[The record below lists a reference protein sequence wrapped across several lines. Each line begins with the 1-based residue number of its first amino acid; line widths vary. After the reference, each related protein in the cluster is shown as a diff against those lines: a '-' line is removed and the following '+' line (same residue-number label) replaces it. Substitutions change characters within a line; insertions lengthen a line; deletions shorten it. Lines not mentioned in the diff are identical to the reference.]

1 MNYLTQYYKNLSEQL
16 QEKIN
21 NLENILVEYKQKTI
35 NGVPVTPVVI
45 QDIDRDTESFVIRPA
60 KGKGAARE
68 KTGTIPTTGAFPQ
81 FGASEQEQ
89 YVDTIGSQRLEPEN
103 PIRSAFGGG
112 PPIEVDARQIKMD
125 KPEKGHNVRGAGLK
139 KWKKEMAQSAAETQK
154 PSDQREEV
162 PTTARTTRAQA
173 IRDAEK
179 RDIIKSVK
187 ANAIRKA
194 QEAEA
199 EARRKAQIHG
209 NMDGDADFDGAD
221 AAQRIANMA
230 KEKGWNS

>member
-1 MNYLTQYYKNLSEQL
+1 MNYLTNYYKNLSEQL

-35 NGVPVTPVVI
+35 KGVPVTPVVI

-68 KTGTIPTTGAFPQ
+68 KTGILPTTGAFPQ
-81 FGASEQEQ
+81 FTPTQQAQ
-89 YVDTIGSQRLEPEN
+89 YVDTIGSPRLEPNN
-103 PIRSAFGGG
+103 PIRSAYGGG
-112 PPIEVDARQIKMD
+112 PPIEVDVRQIKMD

-139 KWKKEMAQSAAETQK
+139 RWKKEMAQSAAEIQK
-154 PSDQREEV
+154 PWNEREEI

-173 IRDAEK
+173 IRDAQK
-179 RDIIKSVK
+179 RDIVK
-187 ANAIRKA
+187 GVQANAIRKA
-194 QEAEA
+194 QQAEA
-199 EARRKAQIHG
+199 EARLKAQTQG
-209 NMDGDADFDGAD
+209 DLDGDADFDGAD
-221 AAQRIANMA
+221 AAQRISNMA